1 MSEHDCMDVHAAPR
15 LSHSVAP
22 VTSAR
27 PLTSRRARRR
37 RMRADARR
45 RTGTHARRP
54 IDDDRAS
61 TPHAKQLSS
70 PPPAQLSNY
79 VELFSGGFHSKDS
92 FILTRAGAHIAHTSR
107 TRPPAPDADASG
119 ADGRIVGLAARF
131 VVACPRAGGKRR
143 HRRRRRSPCVMP
155 GRVSPGKGIESVESP
170 ERRRRAHRAAARI
183 DYLKNAICT
192 TFTITSPTASTR

>member
-1 MSEHDCMDVHAAPR
+1 MDVHAAPR

-92 FILTRAGAHIAHTSR
+92 FILTRAGAHIAHSSAR
-107 TRPPAPDADASG
+107 ARCR
-119 ADGRIVGLAARF
+119 RI
-131 VVACPRAGGKRR
+131 RR
-143 HRRRRRSPCVMP
+143 
-155 GRVSPGKGIESVESP
+155 G
-170 ERRRRAHRAAARI
+170 RAHRRPCGALRRRPSSRRRQAP
-183 DYLKNAICT
+183 
-192 TFTITSPTASTR
+192 TSPPSTQPVRHARPRIARKRNRIRRIAGTPPPRAERPRASAT

>member
-119 ADGRIVGLAARF
+119 ANGRIVALRRASSSPVLAQAASADIAAVDAAR
-131 VVACPRAGGKRR
+131 ASCPAAYRPEKESNPSNRR
-143 HRRRRRSPCVMP
+143 NAAAAR
-155 GRVSPGKGIESVESP
+155 
-170 ERRRRAHRAAARI
+170 RAAARI
-183 DYLKNAICT
+183 GYLKNAICT